1 MKKMVYT
8 ITFHRANNYGAMLQA
23 YALQKK
29 ISEKFETQILDYDNK
44 YISNIYRLF
53 RGNDTFILRDIYH
66 FIKNVSSYKK
76 DKYRYNNFLQ
86 FRNQL
91 KLSKYVKNS
100 E

>member
-1 MKKMVYT
+1 MVYT

-66 FIKNVSSYKK
+66 FIKMYHPTKRTSIDIIIFFSLEIN
-76 DKYRYNNFLQ
+76 
-86 FRNQL
+86 
-91 KLSKYVKNS
+91 
-100 E
+100 